1 MVNIFKV
8 NDKSEILKAFLS
20 IIIVEAVG
28 VLSAFL
34 GNANSSSYE
43 ALKKPVIAPPAYV
56 FPIVW
61 PILYLLIGLA
71 AYRIW
76 ETGKQGK
83 NIRKALLLYVF
94 LLFFNFLWAILFF
107 RLRLYGLAFVEL
119 LILFIFTMSTT
130 FEFFKYDRLSGLLMI
145 PYIAGVSFA
154 AALNFAIWFLNC

>member
-20 IIIVEAVG
+20 IIIVEAAG

-34 GNANSSSYE
+34 GNVNSSSYE
-43 ALKKPVIAPPAYV
+43 ALKKPIIAPQAYV
-56 FPIVW
+56 FSIVW

-94 LLFFNFLWAILFF
+94 QLFFNFLWAILFF

-119 LILFIFTMSTT
+119 LILFIFIMLAT

>member
-20 IIIVEAVG
+20 IIIVEATG
-28 VLSAFL
+28 VLSDFL
-34 GNANSSSYE
+34 GNVNSGSYE

>member
-20 IIIVEAVG
+20 IIIVEAAG

-34 GNANSSSYE
+34 GNVNSSSYE
-43 ALKKPVIAPPAYV
+43 ALKKPIIAPQAYV

-61 PILYLLIGLA
+61 PVLYLLIGLA

-94 LLFFNFLWAILFF
+94 QLLFNFLWAVLFF

-119 LILFIFTMSTT
+119 LILFIFIMSTT
-130 FEFFKYDRLSGLLMI
+130 FEFLKYDRLSGLLMI
-145 PYIAGVSFA
+145 PYIAWISFA

>member
-8 NDKSEILKAFLS
+8 NDKSEIFKAFLS
-20 IIIVEAVG
+20 IIIVEAAG
-28 VLSAFL
+28 ILSSFL
-34 GNANSSSYE
+34 GNVNYDSYE
-43 ALKKPVIAPPAYV
+43 ALKKPIIAPPAYV

-61 PILYLLIGLA
+61 LILYLLIGLA

-76 ETGKQGK
+76 EIGKQGK

-94 LLFFNFLWAILFF
+94 QLFFNFLWAILFF

-119 LILFIFTMSTT
+119 LILLIFIMSTT
-130 FEFFKYDRLSGLLMI
+130 FEFFKHDRLSGLLMI

-154 AALNFAIWFLNC
+154 SALNFAIWFLNC

>member
-8 NDKSEILKAFLS
+8 NDKSEIFKAFFS
-20 IIIVEAVG
+20 IIIAEAVG
-28 VLSAFL
+28 ALSAFL
-34 GNANSSSYE
+34 GGVNSSSYE
-43 ALKKPVIAPPAYV
+43 VLKKPIIAPPAYV

-61 PILYLLIGLA
+61 PILYLLMGLA

-83 NIRKALLLYVF
+83 NIRKALLFYVF
-94 LLFFNFLWAILFF
+94 QLLFNFLWAILFF

-119 LILFIFTMSTT
+119 LILFIFIMSTT
-130 FEFFKYDRLSGLLMI
+130 FEFFKYDRFSGLLMI

-154 AALNFAIWFLNC
+154 AVLNFAIWFLNC